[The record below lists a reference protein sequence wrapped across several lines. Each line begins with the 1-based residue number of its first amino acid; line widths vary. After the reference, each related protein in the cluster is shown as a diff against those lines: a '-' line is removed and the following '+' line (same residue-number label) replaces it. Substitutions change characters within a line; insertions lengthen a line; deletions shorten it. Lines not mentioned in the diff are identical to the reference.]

1 MTVIVAGFLISAVAS
16 TWLSALALLRMPR
29 ALDRF
34 HAVSFLNIATGVTVT
49 GAAFAADGLSG
60 RSLKILLMMVLL
72 TGFSAVL
79 SHAAGRAL
87 LLREGRSA

>member
-1 MTVIVAGFLISAVAS
+1 MTALVAGFLALAVAA
-16 TWLSALALLRMPR
+16 TWLATLALLRMPR

-34 HAVSFLNIATGVTVT
+34 HAVSFLNVATGVTVT
-49 GAAFAADGLSG
+49 AAAFAADGISG

-72 TGFSAVL
+72 MGFSAVL